1 MVNKSQTFIKL
12 TTSAKLKK
20 YTEDERQNHCDHWRK
35 SGLSM
40 SDYCRQSGLAVST
53 LSKWLSGAGHK
64 EITKPPLLETPA
76 ITSSQTYPGIEI
88 ILVSGIQLRFT
99 RASIAEIVRFIKA
112 LESCS

>member
-1 MVNKSQTFIKL
+1 MVNESQAFIKL
-12 TTSAKLKK
+12 TTSAKLKR
-20 YTEDERQNHCDHWRK
+20 YTEDERQHHCDNWRK

-64 EITKPPLLETPA
+64 AITKPPQVKTPP

-88 ILVSGIQLRFT
+88 ILVSGIRLRFT
-99 RASIAEIVRFIKA
+99 RATIAEILRFIKT